1 MVKKVI
7 IGRVALTL
15 SSMACALIA
24 VDQGMK
30 RKKECRTFKEEIK
43 RRDTNSKHAKEAY
56 KKIYEQNKIL
66 VDELKKY
73 KDIKKD

>member
-15 SSMACALIA
+15 GSMACALIA

-30 RKKECRTFKEEIK
+30 RKKESRTFKEEIK
-43 RRDTNSKHAKEAY
+43 RRDTNSKNAEEAN
-56 KKIYEQNKIL
+56 KKMYEQYKIV

-73 KDIKKD
+73 KDIKQD